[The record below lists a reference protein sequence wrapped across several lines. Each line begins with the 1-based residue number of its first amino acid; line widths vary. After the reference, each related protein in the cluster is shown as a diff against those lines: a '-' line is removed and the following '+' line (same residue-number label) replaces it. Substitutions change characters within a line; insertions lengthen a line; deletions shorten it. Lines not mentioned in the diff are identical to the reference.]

1 MPHIESLDVPRP
13 IATLVL
19 VTDPDHPDPAVL
31 DAAVQTWLRG
41 GLVAFATETVY
52 GLGGIATNVESVT
65 RTFAAKGRPAINPL
79 IVHVASIA
87 QARDCVAE
95 WPVAAE
101 SLARRFWPGP
111 LTLVLNRAGIIP
123 DLVTA
128 GKDTVAVRVP
138 AGKVALGLIERLGL
152 PISAPSANRSNR
164 LSPTRAEH
172 VLTDLDGR
180 IDLIIDSG
188 PTAIGL
194 ESTVLDL
201 TTTPPRLLRPGPI
214 NRRELEEALDRE
226 RVEEHTS
233 GGSIERPSS
242 PGQMAVHYAPRTPA
256 FGVDSLA
263 ELEHVPR
270 WENVALVV
278 VGEQDVSSL
287 HRAASRFNLDSPEL
301 AARFLYDV
309 LHRCDSLGRESIVV
323 IMPPD
328 SPEWQAVRDR
338 LLRATRP
345 LRSRR
350 VPIVP
355 SVR

>member
-1 MPHIESLDVPRP
+1 M
-13 IATLVL
+13 
-19 VTDPDHPDPAVL
+19 L

-52 GLGGIATNVESVT
+52 GLGGIATDVESVA
-65 RTFAAKGRPAINPL
+65 RIFEAKGRPAINPL

-87 QARDCVAE
+87 QARDCVTE

-111 LTLVLNRAGIIP
+111 LTLVLNRADIIP

-138 AGKVALGLIERLGL
+138 AGKVALALLERLGL

-172 VLTDLDGR
+172 VLADLDGR

-214 NRRELEEALDRE
+214 TSRELEAVLGIEPRGRSVAWRTWRASFE
-226 RVEEHTS
+226 SRAN
-233 GGSIERPSS
+233 GGS
-242 PGQMAVHYAPRTPA
+242 
-256 FGVDSLA
+256 L
-263 ELEHVPR
+263 
-270 WENVALVV
+270 
-278 VGEQDVSSL
+278 
-287 HRAASRFNLDSPEL
+287 RAAN
-301 AARFLYDV
+301 A
-309 LHRCDSLGRESIVV
+309 VV
-323 IMPPD
+323 
-328 SPEWQAVRDR
+328 
-338 LLRATRP
+338 
-345 LRSRR
+345 SRR
-350 VPIVP
+350 FTGGVGTDLVIGRTWRW
-355 SVR
+355 S